1 MSASAGDMRH
11 SVTVKNRTR
20 TSDGAGGYAN
30 TGVSTDTLFC
40 KVKQLSGKEAFQHGK
55 LDGQGEWEF
64 VCRKPSSAV
73 VFLKSE
79 LEYDSK
85 TFNVTSIIDT
95 DERGK
100 YLVIRA
106 TEGTAV

>member
-1 MSASAGDMRH
+1 MRH

-20 TSDGAGGYAN
+20 TSDGAGGYVN
-30 TGVSTDTLFC
+30 SSVSTETLFC
-40 KVKQLSGKEAFQHGK
+40 RVKHLSEKELFQQGR

-64 VCRKPSSAV
+64 VCRKPSSDV

-85 TFNVTSIIDT
+85 TFNVTSVIDT

-100 YLVIRA
+100 YLIIKA